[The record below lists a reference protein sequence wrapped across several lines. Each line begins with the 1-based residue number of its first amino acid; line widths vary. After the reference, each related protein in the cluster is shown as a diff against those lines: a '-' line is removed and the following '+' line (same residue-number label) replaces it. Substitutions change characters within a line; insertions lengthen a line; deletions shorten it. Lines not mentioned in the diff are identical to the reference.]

1 MFSQERSF
9 LLGGVVSVSV
19 GIAVY
24 LLLQLVFALLVVE
37 GMVGES
43 GVEVLQII
51 GGVIAGGCAGLGS
64 IKMAGGNGSAVVWP
78 VCMVL
83 IVMLLGA
90 LIYGDLVV
98 DGLAVARMIAIP
110 AGGIVVKLLTG
121 KRVGRRKRMARARK
135 V

>member
-1 MFSQERSF
+1 MSSREKSV
-9 LLGGVVSVSV
+9 LLGGVISVAV

-24 LLLQLVFALLVVE
+24 LSLQLVFALLVVE
-37 GMVGES
+37 GMVGER
-43 GVEVLQII
+43 GIGILQII
-51 GGVIAGGCAGLGS
+51 GGVIAGGCAGLGT
-64 IKMAGGNGSAVVWP
+64 IKMAGWNGGAVVLP

-83 IVMLLGA
+83 SVMLLGA

>member
-1 MFSQERSF
+1 MSSREKSV
-9 LLGGVVSVSV
+9 LLGGVISVVV

-24 LLLQLVFALLVVE
+24 LSLQLVFALLVVE
-37 GMVGES
+37 GMVGER
-43 GVEVLQII
+43 GIEILQII
-51 GGVIAGGCAGLGS
+51 GAVIAGGCSGLGT
-64 IKMAGGNGSAVVWP
+64 IKKAGWNGGEVVLP

-83 IVMLLGA
+83 SVMLLGA